1 MDRQQRLTSD
11 VAIVTWE
18 TDDIYDTKYEN
29 RQGQMAR
36 VGCNNSVIETR
47 NVCALC
53 ISVCHCNAY
62 LGFFVFIIFIIDR
75 AYIIIDVCR

>member
-1 MDRQQRLTSD
+1 MLRGQETT
-11 VAIVTWE
+11 VNFGCFAVVTWE

-53 ISVCHCNAY
+53 ISVHR
-62 LGFFVFIIFIIDR
+62 L
-75 AYIIIDVCR
+75 